1 MKILNG
7 IVFAFSLTLCGC
19 HVGSNVDFKAADL
32 DKPYRGH
39 AAKGNLNEMEVLGLR
54 GRGEVTDEQIRKTL
68 DEAHSLHLRRGAAIL
83 LVQSGASVPDGAM
96 VDELSREF
104 KVVPYTGISSEIL
117 PENGEATS
125 LSKGLRMAAAHANA
139 DTVLVYWA
147 NLEMKRDEMPTHIV
161 TWVPVVDVV
170 VPDEYQKL
178 RMRVKMALIDVRGGN
193 WATFRAEPLEEK
205 ALSTRYARE
214 HLDSGAVSALKKKSY
229 RAAVRQLVKHYE
241 E

>member
-1 MKILNG
+1 MNYLCILLCSAAL
-7 IVFAFSLTLCGC
+7 ILCGC
-19 HVGSNVDFKAADL
+19 HTHSSVEYKPADFNAA
-32 DKPYRGH
+32 KPYKSPSH
-39 AAKGNLNEMEVLGLR
+39 AGQLSELEVLGTQ
-54 GRGEVTDEQIRKTL
+54 GQAEVTDEQIRKTL
-68 DEAHSLHLRRGAAIL
+68 DEAHSLHLRRGSAIL
-83 LVQSGASVPDGAM
+83 LVQSGAPVPDAAM

-117 PENGEATS
+117 PENGEGTS
-125 LSKGLRMAAAHANA
+125 LSKGLRMAAAHGNA

-193 WATFRAEPLEEK
+193 WATLRAEPFE
-205 ALSTRYARE
+205 
-214 HLDSGAVSALKKKSY
+214 
-229 RAAVRQLVKHYE
+229 
-241 E
+241 